1 MFLKIYQYFIK
12 EKYLVGTI
20 VLRQYWIFITMLKL
34 FLMLIWFLILGSK
47 INAVSTNGMSLRIY
61 SKNIK
66 LKQVHKNSCK
76 WTKKWRGNVCLL
88 WRLFFQR
95 NRAVLEIRPDTKYRL
110 SKFSSL
116 MINLL
121 FAFLTGIKYLLFFYS
136 ALYL

>member
-34 FLMLIWFLILGSK
+34 FLMLIWFLTLGSK